1 MEGVEMTVSIAAKNF
16 REKVRKSIMP
26 LSVVLLVLSTVIT
39 VLLAAI
45 VMMPDLTGNEM
56 KSSSGILKC
65 AALAIFAVF
74 LIVMGFYIYNVVIP
88 MITIEKKLFAA
99 QDDGGRERLR
109 KKNESTFVRKPFFN
123 VYTELMSLIDDNAT
137 KADRE
142 YSLAMLKKQ
151 AEIKALQNQINPHF
165 LYNTLDTI
173 KWEARIR
180 QVPRIAVLAEN
191 LAALFGRPVWDVS
204 MYVNVDAAALIGAD
218 TLKDGQVVFREG
230 PVCACARLGGFGVL
244 DEVNMAKNEALAV
257 LHATLD
263 HRRVIDVPGY
273 ERIQLDDAAR
283 FIGTMN
289 YGYAGTRE
297 LNEALVS
304 RFVVVDMPVISDE
317 NLQKL
322 LRRSFPT
329 LKREW
334 AEQLTALFRD
344 LRTKCDSS
352 EISTKA
358 LDLRGLLAALHL
370 IEKGIP
376 SGQALDLG
384 IINKAFEPFERQL
397 VADAVWARLPRDAT
411 RDKLFD

>member
-1 MEGVEMTVSIAAKNF
+1 MTVSIAAKNF

-99 QDDGGRERLR
+99 QNDGGRERLR

-165 LYNTLDTI
+165 LYNTLDC
-173 KWEARIR
+173 IR
-180 QVPRIAVLAEN
+180 GMAIEQ
-191 LAALFGRPVWDVS
+191 
-204 MYVNVDAAALIGAD
+204 GAD
-218 TLKDGQVVFREG
+218 NIEEMTRALSGMFRYS
-230 PVCACARLGGFGVL
+230 
-244 DEVNMAKNEALAV
+244 
-257 LHATLD
+257 
-263 HRRVIDVPGY
+263 I
-273 ERIQLDDAAR
+273 
-283 FIGTMN
+283 
-289 YGYAGTRE
+289 
-297 LNEALVS
+297 S
-304 RFVVVDMPVISDE
+304 R
-317 NLQKL
+317 KG
-322 LRRSFPT
+322 
-329 LKREW
+329 K
-334 AEQLTALFRD
+334 
-344 LRTKCDSS
+344 
-352 EISTKA
+352 TKA
-358 LDLRGLLAALHL
+358 LMEEELANVNNYLRIQQYRFRNKINITETIDPAAKKCCVPKLLIQPIVENAVFYGLEPKTGERNLNIEAYCTGKKL
-370 IEKGIP
+370 IVKVEDNGVGMSFDKLRTINDAMC
-376 SGQALDLG
+376 SGVSMGDNGRGTQLG
-384 IINKAFEPFERQL
+384 IVNVNERL
-397 VADAVWARLPRDAT
+397 RLLYGEEFGLRIFSCPKVGT
-411 RDKLFD
+411 TIEMVLPIIIEEV

>member
-165 LYNTLDTI
+165 LYNTLDC
-173 KWEARIR
+173 IR
-180 QVPRIAVLAEN
+180 GMAIEQ
-191 LAALFGRPVWDVS
+191 
-204 MYVNVDAAALIGAD
+204 GAD
-218 TLKDGQVVFREG
+218 NIEEMTRALSGMFR
-230 PVCACARLGGFGVL
+230 
-244 DEVNMAKNEALAV
+244 
-257 LHATLD
+257 
-263 HRRVIDVPGY
+263 Y
-273 ERIQLDDAAR
+273 
-283 FIGTMN
+283 
-289 YGYAGTRE
+289 
-297 LNEALVS
+297 S
-304 RFVVVDMPVISDE
+304 IS
-317 NLQKL
+317 QKG
-322 LRRSFPT
+322 
-329 LKREW
+329 K
-334 AEQLTALFRD
+334 
-344 LRTKCDSS
+344 
-352 EISTKA
+352 TKA
-358 LDLRGLLAALHL
+358 LMEEELANVNNYLRIQQYRFRNKINITETIDPAAKKCCVPKLLIQPIVENAVFYGLEPKTGERNLNIEAYCTGKKL
-370 IEKGIP
+370 IVKVEDNGVGMSFDKLRTINDAMC
-376 SGQALDLG
+376 SGVSMGDNGRGTQLG
-384 IINKAFEPFERQL
+384 IVNVNERL
-397 VADAVWARLPRDAT
+397 RLLYGEEFGLRIFSCPKVGT
-411 RDKLFD
+411 TIEMVLPIIIEEV

>member
-1 MEGVEMTVSIAAKNF
+1 MTVSIAAKNF

-165 LYNTLDTI
+165 LYNTLDC
-173 KWEARIR
+173 IR
-180 QVPRIAVLAEN
+180 GMAIEQ
-191 LAALFGRPVWDVS
+191 
-204 MYVNVDAAALIGAD
+204 GAD
-218 TLKDGQVVFREG
+218 NIEEMTRALSGMFRYS
-230 PVCACARLGGFGVL
+230 
-244 DEVNMAKNEALAV
+244 
-257 LHATLD
+257 
-263 HRRVIDVPGY
+263 I
-273 ERIQLDDAAR
+273 
-283 FIGTMN
+283 
-289 YGYAGTRE
+289 
-297 LNEALVS
+297 S
-304 RFVVVDMPVISDE
+304 R
-317 NLQKL
+317 KG
-322 LRRSFPT
+322 
-329 LKREW
+329 K
-334 AEQLTALFRD
+334 
-344 LRTKCDSS
+344 
-352 EISTKA
+352 TKA
-358 LDLRGLLAALHL
+358 LMEEELANVNNYLRIQQYRFRNKINITETIDPAAKKCCVPKLLIQPIVENAVFYGLEPKTGERNLNIEAYCTGKKL
-370 IEKGIP
+370 IVKVEDNGVGMSFDKLRTINDAMC
-376 SGQALDLG
+376 SGVSIGDNGRGTQLG
-384 IINKAFEPFERQL
+384 IVNVNERL
-397 VADAVWARLPRDAT
+397 RLLYGEEFGLRIFSCPKVGT
-411 RDKLFD
+411 TIEMVLPIIIEEV

>member
-1 MEGVEMTVSIAAKNF
+1 MRVLLEGVEMTVSIAAKNF

-165 LYNTLDTI
+165 LYNTLDC
-173 KWEARIR
+173 IR
-180 QVPRIAVLAEN
+180 GMAIEQ
-191 LAALFGRPVWDVS
+191 
-204 MYVNVDAAALIGAD
+204 GAD
-218 TLKDGQVVFREG
+218 NIEEMTRALSGMFRYS
-230 PVCACARLGGFGVL
+230 
-244 DEVNMAKNEALAV
+244 
-257 LHATLD
+257 
-263 HRRVIDVPGY
+263 I
-273 ERIQLDDAAR
+273 
-283 FIGTMN
+283 
-289 YGYAGTRE
+289 
-297 LNEALVS
+297 S
-304 RFVVVDMPVISDE
+304 R
-317 NLQKL
+317 KG
-322 LRRSFPT
+322 
-329 LKREW
+329 K
-334 AEQLTALFRD
+334 
-344 LRTKCDSS
+344 
-352 EISTKA
+352 TKA
-358 LDLRGLLAALHL
+358 LMEEELANVNNYLRIQQYRFRNKINITETIDPAAKKCCVPKLLIQPIVENAVFYGLEPKTGERNLNIEAYCTGKKL
-370 IEKGIP
+370 IVKVEDNGVGMSFDKMRTINDAMC
-376 SGQALDLG
+376 SGVSMGDNGRGTQLG
-384 IINKAFEPFERQL
+384 IVNVNERL
-397 VADAVWARLPRDAT
+397 RLLYGEEFGLRIFSCPKVGT
-411 RDKLFD
+411 TIEMVLPIIIEEV

>member
-1 MEGVEMTVSIAAKNF
+1 MRVLLEGVEMTVSIAAKNF

-165 LYNTLDTI
+165 LYNTLDC
-173 KWEARIR
+173 IR
-180 QVPRIAVLAEN
+180 GMAIEQ
-191 LAALFGRPVWDVS
+191 
-204 MYVNVDAAALIGAD
+204 GAD
-218 TLKDGQVVFREG
+218 NIEEMTRALSGMFRY
-230 PVCACARLGGFGVL
+230 
-244 DEVNMAKNEALAV
+244 N
-257 LHATLD
+257 
-263 HRRVIDVPGY
+263 I
-273 ERIQLDDAAR
+273 
-283 FIGTMN
+283 
-289 YGYAGTRE
+289 
-297 LNEALVS
+297 S
-304 RFVVVDMPVISDE
+304 R
-317 NLQKL
+317 KG
-322 LRRSFPT
+322 
-329 LKREW
+329 K
-334 AEQLTALFRD
+334 
-344 LRTKCDSS
+344 
-352 EISTKA
+352 TKA
-358 LDLRGLLAALHL
+358 LMEEELANVNNYLRIQQYRFRNKINITETIDPAAKKCCVPKLLIQPIVENAVFYGLEPKTGERNLNIEAYCTGKKL
-370 IEKGIP
+370 IVKVEDNGVGMSFDKLRTINDAMC
-376 SGQALDLG
+376 SGVSMGDNGRGTQLG
-384 IINKAFEPFERQL
+384 IVNVNERL
-397 VADAVWARLPRDAT
+397 RLLYGEEFGLRIFSCPKVGT
-411 RDKLFD
+411 TIEMVLPIIIEEV

>member
-1 MEGVEMTVSIAAKNF
+1 MRVLLEGVEMTVSIAAKNF

-165 LYNTLDTI
+165 LYNTLDC
-173 KWEARIR
+173 IR
-180 QVPRIAVLAEN
+180 GMAIEQ
-191 LAALFGRPVWDVS
+191 
-204 MYVNVDAAALIGAD
+204 GAD
-218 TLKDGQVVFREG
+218 NIEEMTRALSGMFRYS
-230 PVCACARLGGFGVL
+230 
-244 DEVNMAKNEALAV
+244 
-257 LHATLD
+257 
-263 HRRVIDVPGY
+263 I
-273 ERIQLDDAAR
+273 
-283 FIGTMN
+283 
-289 YGYAGTRE
+289 
-297 LNEALVS
+297 S
-304 RFVVVDMPVISDE
+304 R
-317 NLQKL
+317 KG
-322 LRRSFPT
+322 
-329 LKREW
+329 K
-334 AEQLTALFRD
+334 
-344 LRTKCDSS
+344 
-352 EISTKA
+352 TKA
-358 LDLRGLLAALHL
+358 LMEEELANVNNYLRIQQYRFRNRINITETIDPAAKKCCVPKLLIQPIVENAVFYGLEPKTGERNLNIEAYCTGKKL
-370 IEKGIP
+370 IVKVEDNGVGMSFDKLRTINDAMC
-376 SGQALDLG
+376 SGVSIGDNGRGTQLG
-384 IINKAFEPFERQL
+384 IVNVNERL
-397 VADAVWARLPRDAT
+397 RLLYGEEFGLRIFSCPKVGT
-411 RDKLFD
+411 TIEMVLPIIIEEV

>member
-1 MEGVEMTVSIAAKNF
+1 MRVLLEGVEMTVSIAAKNF

-142 YSLAMLKKQ
+142 YSLAMLKNQ

-165 LYNTLDTI
+165 LYNTLDC
-173 KWEARIR
+173 IR
-180 QVPRIAVLAEN
+180 GMAIEQ
-191 LAALFGRPVWDVS
+191 
-204 MYVNVDAAALIGAD
+204 GAD
-218 TLKDGQVVFREG
+218 NIEEMTRALSGMFRYS
-230 PVCACARLGGFGVL
+230 
-244 DEVNMAKNEALAV
+244 
-257 LHATLD
+257 
-263 HRRVIDVPGY
+263 I
-273 ERIQLDDAAR
+273 
-283 FIGTMN
+283 
-289 YGYAGTRE
+289 
-297 LNEALVS
+297 S
-304 RFVVVDMPVISDE
+304 R
-317 NLQKL
+317 KG
-322 LRRSFPT
+322 
-329 LKREW
+329 K
-334 AEQLTALFRD
+334 
-344 LRTKCDSS
+344 
-352 EISTKA
+352 TKA
-358 LDLRGLLAALHL
+358 LMEEELANVNNYLRIQQYRFRNKINITETIDPAAKKCCVPKLLIQPIVENAVFYGLEPKTGERNLNIEAYCTGKKL
-370 IEKGIP
+370 IVKVEDNGVGMSFDKLRTINDARC
-376 SGQALDLG
+376 SGVSMGDNGRGTQLG
-384 IINKAFEPFERQL
+384 IVNVNERL
-397 VADAVWARLPRDAT
+397 RLLYGEEFGLRIFSCPKVGT
-411 RDKLFD
+411 TIEMVLPIIIEEV

>member
-1 MEGVEMTVSIAAKNF
+1 MRVLLEGVEMTVSIAAKNF

-165 LYNTLDTI
+165 LYNTLDC
-173 KWEARIR
+173 IR
-180 QVPRIAVLAEN
+180 GMAIEQ
-191 LAALFGRPVWDVS
+191 
-204 MYVNVDAAALIGAD
+204 GAD
-218 TLKDGQVVFREG
+218 NIEEMTRALSGMFRYS
-230 PVCACARLGGFGVL
+230 
-244 DEVNMAKNEALAV
+244 
-257 LHATLD
+257 
-263 HRRVIDVPGY
+263 I
-273 ERIQLDDAAR
+273 
-283 FIGTMN
+283 
-289 YGYAGTRE
+289 
-297 LNEALVS
+297 S
-304 RFVVVDMPVISDE
+304 R
-317 NLQKL
+317 KG
-322 LRRSFPT
+322 
-329 LKREW
+329 K
-334 AEQLTALFRD
+334 
-344 LRTKCDSS
+344 
-352 EISTKA
+352 TKA
-358 LDLRGLLAALHL
+358 LMEEELANVNNYLRLQQYRFRNKINITETIDPAAKKCCVPKLLIQPIVENAVFYGLEPKTGERNLNIEAYCTGKKL
-370 IEKGIP
+370 IVKVEDNGVGMSFDKLRTINDAMC
-376 SGQALDLG
+376 SGVSMGDNGRGTQLG
-384 IINKAFEPFERQL
+384 IVNVNERL
-397 VADAVWARLPRDAT
+397 RLLYGEEFGLRIFSCPKVGT
-411 RDKLFD
+411 TIEMVLPIIIEEV

>member
-1 MEGVEMTVSIAAKNF
+1 MRVLLEGVEMTVSIAAKNF

-88 MITIEKKLFAA
+88 MITIEKKLLAA

-165 LYNTLDTI
+165 LYNTLDC
-173 KWEARIR
+173 IR
-180 QVPRIAVLAEN
+180 GMAIEQ
-191 LAALFGRPVWDVS
+191 
-204 MYVNVDAAALIGAD
+204 GAD
-218 TLKDGQVVFREG
+218 NIEEMTRALSGMFRYS
-230 PVCACARLGGFGVL
+230 
-244 DEVNMAKNEALAV
+244 
-257 LHATLD
+257 
-263 HRRVIDVPGY
+263 I
-273 ERIQLDDAAR
+273 
-283 FIGTMN
+283 
-289 YGYAGTRE
+289 
-297 LNEALVS
+297 S
-304 RFVVVDMPVISDE
+304 R
-317 NLQKL
+317 KG
-322 LRRSFPT
+322 
-329 LKREW
+329 K
-334 AEQLTALFRD
+334 
-344 LRTKCDSS
+344 
-352 EISTKA
+352 TKA
-358 LDLRGLLAALHL
+358 LMEEELANVNNYLRIQQYRFRNKINITETIDPAAKKCCVPKLLIQPIVENAVFYGLEPKTGERNLNIEAYCTGKKL
-370 IEKGIP
+370 IVKVEDNGVGMSFDKLRTINDAMC
-376 SGQALDLG
+376 SGVSMGDNGRGTQLG
-384 IINKAFEPFERQL
+384 IVNVNERL
-397 VADAVWARLPRDAT
+397 RLLYGEEFGLRIFSCPKVGT
-411 RDKLFD
+411 TIEMVLPIIIEEV

>member
-1 MEGVEMTVSIAAKNF
+1 MRVLLEGVEMTVSIAAKNF

-165 LYNTLDTI
+165 LYNTLDC
-173 KWEARIR
+173 IR
-180 QVPRIAVLAEN
+180 GMAIEQ
-191 LAALFGRPVWDVS
+191 
-204 MYVNVDAAALIGAD
+204 GAD
-218 TLKDGQVVFREG
+218 NVEEMTRALSGMFRYS
-230 PVCACARLGGFGVL
+230 
-244 DEVNMAKNEALAV
+244 
-257 LHATLD
+257 
-263 HRRVIDVPGY
+263 I
-273 ERIQLDDAAR
+273 
-283 FIGTMN
+283 
-289 YGYAGTRE
+289 
-297 LNEALVS
+297 S
-304 RFVVVDMPVISDE
+304 R
-317 NLQKL
+317 KG
-322 LRRSFPT
+322 
-329 LKREW
+329 K
-334 AEQLTALFRD
+334 
-344 LRTKCDSS
+344 
-352 EISTKA
+352 TKA
-358 LDLRGLLAALHL
+358 LMEEELANVNNYLRIQQYRFRNKINITETIDPAAKKCCVPKLLIQPIVENAVFYGLEPKTGERNLNIEAYCTGKKL
-370 IEKGIP
+370 IVKVEDNGVGMSFDKLRTINDAMC
-376 SGQALDLG
+376 SGVSMGDNGRGTQLG
-384 IINKAFEPFERQL
+384 IVNVNERL
-397 VADAVWARLPRDAT
+397 RLLYGEEFGLRIFSCPKVGT
-411 RDKLFD
+411 TIEMVLPIIIEEV

>member
-1 MEGVEMTVSIAAKNF
+1 MRVLLEGVEMTVSIAAKNF

-165 LYNTLDTI
+165 LYNTLDC
-173 KWEARIR
+173 IR
-180 QVPRIAVLAEN
+180 GMAIEQG
-191 LAALFGRPVWDVS
+191 AANIEEMTR
-204 MYVNVDAAALIGAD
+204 ALSGM
-218 TLKDGQVVFREG
+218 FRYS
-230 PVCACARLGGFGVL
+230 
-244 DEVNMAKNEALAV
+244 
-257 LHATLD
+257 
-263 HRRVIDVPGY
+263 I
-273 ERIQLDDAAR
+273 
-283 FIGTMN
+283 
-289 YGYAGTRE
+289 
-297 LNEALVS
+297 S
-304 RFVVVDMPVISDE
+304 R
-317 NLQKL
+317 KG
-322 LRRSFPT
+322 
-329 LKREW
+329 K
-334 AEQLTALFRD
+334 
-344 LRTKCDSS
+344 
-352 EISTKA
+352 TKA
-358 LDLRGLLAALHL
+358 LMEEELANVNNYLRIQQYRFRNKINITETIDPAAKKCCVPKLLIQPIVENAVFYGLEPKTGERNLNIEAYCTGKKL
-370 IEKGIP
+370 IVKVEDNGVGMSFDKLRTINDAMC
-376 SGQALDLG
+376 SGVSMGDNGRGTQLG
-384 IINKAFEPFERQL
+384 IVNVNERL
-397 VADAVWARLPRDAT
+397 RLLYGEEFGLRIFSCPKVGT
-411 RDKLFD
+411 TIEMVLPIIIEEV

>member
-1 MEGVEMTVSIAAKNF
+1 MRVLLEGVEMTVSIAAKNF

-165 LYNTLDTI
+165 LYNTLDC
-173 KWEARIR
+173 IR
-180 QVPRIAVLAEN
+180 GMAIEQ
-191 LAALFGRPVWDVS
+191 
-204 MYVNVDAAALIGAD
+204 GAD
-218 TLKDGQVVFREG
+218 NIEEMTRALSGMFRYS
-230 PVCACARLGGFGVL
+230 
-244 DEVNMAKNEALAV
+244 
-257 LHATLD
+257 
-263 HRRVIDVPGY
+263 I
-273 ERIQLDDAAR
+273 
-283 FIGTMN
+283 
-289 YGYAGTRE
+289 
-297 LNEALVS
+297 S
-304 RFVVVDMPVISDE
+304 R
-317 NLQKL
+317 KG
-322 LRRSFPT
+322 
-329 LKREW
+329 K
-334 AEQLTALFRD
+334 
-344 LRTKCDSS
+344 
-352 EISTKA
+352 TKA
-358 LDLRGLLAALHL
+358 LMEEELANVNNYLRIQQYRFRNKINITETIDPAAKKCCVPKLLIQPIVENAVFYGLEPKTGERNLNIEAYCTGKKL
-370 IEKGIP
+370 IVKVEDNGVGMSVDKLRTINDAMC
-376 SGQALDLG
+376 SGVSMGDNGRGTQLG
-384 IINKAFEPFERQL
+384 IVNVNERL
-397 VADAVWARLPRDAT
+397 RLLYGEEFGLRIFSCPKVGT
-411 RDKLFD
+411 TIEMVLPIIIEEV

>member
-1 MEGVEMTVSIAAKNF
+1 MRVLLEGVEMTVSIAAKNF

-165 LYNTLDTI
+165 LYNTLDC
-173 KWEARIR
+173 IR
-180 QVPRIAVLAEN
+180 GIAIEQ
-191 LAALFGRPVWDVS
+191 
-204 MYVNVDAAALIGAD
+204 GAD
-218 TLKDGQVVFREG
+218 NIEEMTRALSGMFRYS
-230 PVCACARLGGFGVL
+230 
-244 DEVNMAKNEALAV
+244 
-257 LHATLD
+257 
-263 HRRVIDVPGY
+263 I
-273 ERIQLDDAAR
+273 
-283 FIGTMN
+283 
-289 YGYAGTRE
+289 
-297 LNEALVS
+297 S
-304 RFVVVDMPVISDE
+304 R
-317 NLQKL
+317 KG
-322 LRRSFPT
+322 
-329 LKREW
+329 K
-334 AEQLTALFRD
+334 
-344 LRTKCDSS
+344 
-352 EISTKA
+352 TKA
-358 LDLRGLLAALHL
+358 LMEEELANVNNYLRIQQYRFRNKINITETIDPAAKKCCVPKLLIQPIVENAVFYGLEPKTGERNLNIEAYCTGKKL
-370 IEKGIP
+370 IVKVEDNGVGMSFDKLRTINDAMC
-376 SGQALDLG
+376 SGVSMGDNGRGTQLG
-384 IINKAFEPFERQL
+384 IVNVNERL
-397 VADAVWARLPRDAT
+397 RLLYGEEFGLRIFSCPKVGT
-411 RDKLFD
+411 TIEMVLPIIIEEV

>member
-1 MEGVEMTVSIAAKNF
+1 MRVLLEGVEMTVSIAAKNF

-165 LYNTLDTI
+165 LYNTLDC
-173 KWEARIR
+173 IR
-180 QVPRIAVLAEN
+180 GMAIEQ
-191 LAALFGRPVWDVS
+191 
-204 MYVNVDAAALIGAD
+204 GAD
-218 TLKDGQVVFREG
+218 NIEEMTRALSGMFRYS
-230 PVCACARLGGFGVL
+230 
-244 DEVNMAKNEALAV
+244 
-257 LHATLD
+257 
-263 HRRVIDVPGY
+263 I
-273 ERIQLDDAAR
+273 
-283 FIGTMN
+283 
-289 YGYAGTRE
+289 
-297 LNEALVS
+297 S
-304 RFVVVDMPVISDE
+304 R
-317 NLQKL
+317 KG
-322 LRRSFPT
+322 
-329 LKREW
+329 K
-334 AEQLTALFRD
+334 
-344 LRTKCDSS
+344 
-352 EISTKA
+352 TKA
-358 LDLRGLLAALHL
+358 LMEEELANVNNYLRILQYRFRNKINITETIDPAAKKCCVPKLLTQPIVENAVFYGLEPKTGERNLNIEAYCTGKKL
-370 IEKGIP
+370 IVKVEDNGVGMSFDKLRTINDAMC
-376 SGQALDLG
+376 SGVSMGDNGRGTQLG
-384 IINKAFEPFERQL
+384 IVNVNERL
-397 VADAVWARLPRDAT
+397 RLLYGEEFGLRIFSCPKVGT
-411 RDKLFD
+411 TIEMVLPIIIEEV

>member
-1 MEGVEMTVSIAAKNF
+1 MRVLLEGVEMTVSIAAKNF

-26 LSVVLLVLSTVIT
+26 LSVVLLVLFTVIT

-165 LYNTLDTI
+165 LYNTLDC
-173 KWEARIR
+173 IR
-180 QVPRIAVLAEN
+180 GMAIEQ
-191 LAALFGRPVWDVS
+191 
-204 MYVNVDAAALIGAD
+204 GAD
-218 TLKDGQVVFREG
+218 NIEEMTRALSGMFRYS
-230 PVCACARLGGFGVL
+230 
-244 DEVNMAKNEALAV
+244 
-257 LHATLD
+257 
-263 HRRVIDVPGY
+263 I
-273 ERIQLDDAAR
+273 
-283 FIGTMN
+283 
-289 YGYAGTRE
+289 
-297 LNEALVS
+297 S
-304 RFVVVDMPVISDE
+304 R
-317 NLQKL
+317 KG
-322 LRRSFPT
+322 
-329 LKREW
+329 K
-334 AEQLTALFRD
+334 
-344 LRTKCDSS
+344 
-352 EISTKA
+352 TKA
-358 LDLRGLLAALHL
+358 LMEEELANVNNYLRIQQYRFRNKINITETIDPAAKKCCVPKLLIQPIVENAVFYGLEPKTGERNLNIEAYCTGKKL
-370 IEKGIP
+370 IVKVEDNGVGMSFDKLRTINDAMC
-376 SGQALDLG
+376 SGVSIGDNGRGTQLG
-384 IINKAFEPFERQL
+384 IVNVNERL
-397 VADAVWARLPRDAT
+397 RLLYGEEFGLRIFSCPKVGT
-411 RDKLFD
+411 TIEMVLPIIIEEV

>member
-1 MEGVEMTVSIAAKNF
+1 MRVLLEGVEMTVSIAAKNF

-165 LYNTLDTI
+165 LYNTLDC
-173 KWEARIR
+173 IR
-180 QVPRIAVLAEN
+180 GMAIEQ
-191 LAALFGRPVWDVS
+191 
-204 MYVNVDAAALIGAD
+204 GAD
-218 TLKDGQVVFREG
+218 NIEEMTRALSGMFRYS
-230 PVCACARLGGFGVL
+230 
-244 DEVNMAKNEALAV
+244 
-257 LHATLD
+257 
-263 HRRVIDVPGY
+263 I
-273 ERIQLDDAAR
+273 
-283 FIGTMN
+283 
-289 YGYAGTRE
+289 
-297 LNEALVS
+297 S
-304 RFVVVDMPVISDE
+304 R
-317 NLQKL
+317 KG
-322 LRRSFPT
+322 
-329 LKREW
+329 K
-334 AEQLTALFRD
+334 
-344 LRTKCDSS
+344 
-352 EISTKA
+352 TKA
-358 LDLRGLLAALHL
+358 LMEEELANVNNYLRIQQYRFRNKINITETIDPAAKKCCVPKLLIQPIVENAVFYGLEPKTGERNLNIEAYCTGKKL
-370 IEKGIP
+370 IVKVEDNGVGM
-376 SGQALDLG
+376 S
-384 IINKAFEPFERQL
+384 F
-397 VADAVWARLPRDAT
+397 
-411 RDKLFD
+411 DKLRTINDAMCSGVSMGDNGRGTQLSIVNVNERLRLLYGEEFGLRIFSCPKVGTTIEMVLPIIIEEV

>member
-26 LSVVLLVLSTVIT
+26 LSVVLLVLFTVIT

-165 LYNTLDTI
+165 LYNTLDC
-173 KWEARIR
+173 IR
-180 QVPRIAVLAEN
+180 GMAIEQ
-191 LAALFGRPVWDVS
+191 
-204 MYVNVDAAALIGAD
+204 GAD
-218 TLKDGQVVFREG
+218 NIEEMTRALSGMFRYS
-230 PVCACARLGGFGVL
+230 
-244 DEVNMAKNEALAV
+244 
-257 LHATLD
+257 
-263 HRRVIDVPGY
+263 I
-273 ERIQLDDAAR
+273 
-283 FIGTMN
+283 
-289 YGYAGTRE
+289 
-297 LNEALVS
+297 S
-304 RFVVVDMPVISDE
+304 R
-317 NLQKL
+317 KG
-322 LRRSFPT
+322 
-329 LKREW
+329 K
-334 AEQLTALFRD
+334 
-344 LRTKCDSS
+344 
-352 EISTKA
+352 TKA
-358 LDLRGLLAALHL
+358 LMEEELANVNNYLRIQQYRFRNKINITETIDPAAKKCCVPKLLIQPIVENAVFYGLEPKTGERNLNIEAYCTGKKL
-370 IEKGIP
+370 IVKVEDNGVGMSFDKLRTINDAMC
-376 SGQALDLG
+376 SGVSIGDNGRGTQLG
-384 IINKAFEPFERQL
+384 IVNVNERL
-397 VADAVWARLPRDAT
+397 RLLYGEEFGLRIFSCPKVGT
-411 RDKLFD
+411 TIEMVLPIIIEEV

>member
-1 MEGVEMTVSIAAKNF
+1 MRVLLEGVEMTVSIAAKNF

-109 KKNESTFVRKPFFN
+109 KKNESTFVRNPFFN

-165 LYNTLDTI
+165 LYNTLDC
-173 KWEARIR
+173 IR
-180 QVPRIAVLAEN
+180 GMAIEQ
-191 LAALFGRPVWDVS
+191 
-204 MYVNVDAAALIGAD
+204 GAD
-218 TLKDGQVVFREG
+218 NIEEMTRALSGMFRYS
-230 PVCACARLGGFGVL
+230 
-244 DEVNMAKNEALAV
+244 
-257 LHATLD
+257 
-263 HRRVIDVPGY
+263 I
-273 ERIQLDDAAR
+273 
-283 FIGTMN
+283 
-289 YGYAGTRE
+289 
-297 LNEALVS
+297 S
-304 RFVVVDMPVISDE
+304 R
-317 NLQKL
+317 KG
-322 LRRSFPT
+322 
-329 LKREW
+329 K
-334 AEQLTALFRD
+334 
-344 LRTKCDSS
+344 
-352 EISTKA
+352 TKA
-358 LDLRGLLAALHL
+358 LMEEELANVNNYLRIQQYRFRNKINITETIDPAAKKCCVPKLLIQPIVENAVFYGLEPKTGERNLNIEAYCTGKKL
-370 IEKGIP
+370 IVKVEDNGVGMSFDKLRTINDAMC
-376 SGQALDLG
+376 SGVSMGDNGRGTQLG
-384 IINKAFEPFERQL
+384 IVNVNERL
-397 VADAVWARLPRDAT
+397 RLLYGEEFGLRIFSCPKVGT
-411 RDKLFD
+411 TIEMVLPIIIEEV

>member
-1 MEGVEMTVSIAAKNF
+1 MRVLLEGVEMTVSIAAKNF

-165 LYNTLDTI
+165 LYNTLDC
-173 KWEARIR
+173 IR
-180 QVPRIAVLAEN
+180 GMAIEQGDDNIEEMTR
-191 LAALFGRPVWDVS
+191 ALSG
-204 MYVNVDAAALIGAD
+204 M
-218 TLKDGQVVFREG
+218 FRYS
-230 PVCACARLGGFGVL
+230 
-244 DEVNMAKNEALAV
+244 
-257 LHATLD
+257 
-263 HRRVIDVPGY
+263 I
-273 ERIQLDDAAR
+273 
-283 FIGTMN
+283 
-289 YGYAGTRE
+289 
-297 LNEALVS
+297 S
-304 RFVVVDMPVISDE
+304 R
-317 NLQKL
+317 KG
-322 LRRSFPT
+322 
-329 LKREW
+329 K
-334 AEQLTALFRD
+334 
-344 LRTKCDSS
+344 
-352 EISTKA
+352 TKA
-358 LDLRGLLAALHL
+358 LMEEELANVNNYLRIQQYRFRNKINITETIDPAAKKCCVPKLLIQPIVENAVFYGLEPKTGERNLNIEAYCTGKKL
-370 IEKGIP
+370 IVKVEDNGVGMSFDKLRTINDAMC
-376 SGQALDLG
+376 SGVSIGDNGRGTQLG
-384 IINKAFEPFERQL
+384 IVNVNERL
-397 VADAVWARLPRDAT
+397 RLLYGEEFGLRIFSCPKVGT
-411 RDKLFD
+411 TIEMVLPIIIEEV

>member
-1 MEGVEMTVSIAAKNF
+1 MRVLLEGVEMTVSIAAKNF

-165 LYNTLDTI
+165 LYNTLDC
-173 KWEARIR
+173 IR
-180 QVPRIAVLAEN
+180 GMAIEQ
-191 LAALFGRPVWDVS
+191 
-204 MYVNVDAAALIGAD
+204 GAD
-218 TLKDGQVVFREG
+218 NIEEMTRALSGMFRYS
-230 PVCACARLGGFGVL
+230 
-244 DEVNMAKNEALAV
+244 
-257 LHATLD
+257 
-263 HRRVIDVPGY
+263 I
-273 ERIQLDDAAR
+273 
-283 FIGTMN
+283 
-289 YGYAGTRE
+289 
-297 LNEALVS
+297 S
-304 RFVVVDMPVISDE
+304 R
-317 NLQKL
+317 KG
-322 LRRSFPT
+322 
-329 LKREW
+329 K
-334 AEQLTALFRD
+334 
-344 LRTKCDSS
+344 
-352 EISTKA
+352 TKA
-358 LDLRGLLAALHL
+358 LMEEELANVNNYLRIQQYRFRNKINITETIDPAAKKCCVPKLLIQPIVENPVFYGLEPNTGERNLNIEAYCTGKKL
-370 IEKGIP
+370 IVKVEDNGVGMSFDKLRTINDAMC
-376 SGQALDLG
+376 SGVSMGDNGRGTQLG
-384 IINKAFEPFERQL
+384 IVNVNERL
-397 VADAVWARLPRDAT
+397 RLLYGEEFGLRIFSCPKVGT
-411 RDKLFD
+411 TIEMVLPIIIEEV

>member
-1 MEGVEMTVSIAAKNF
+1 MRVLLEGVEMTVSIAAKNF

-165 LYNTLDTI
+165 LYNTLDC
-173 KWEARIR
+173 IR
-180 QVPRIAVLAEN
+180 GMAIEQ
-191 LAALFGRPVWDVS
+191 
-204 MYVNVDAAALIGAD
+204 GAD
-218 TLKDGQVVFREG
+218 NIEEMTRALSGMFRYSICG
-230 PVCACARLGGFGVL
+230 KG
-244 DEVNMAKNEALAV
+244 K
-257 LHATLD
+257 
-263 HRRVIDVPGY
+263 
-273 ERIQLDDAAR
+273 
-283 FIGTMN
+283 
-289 YGYAGTRE
+289 
-297 LNEALVS
+297 
-304 RFVVVDMPVISDE
+304 
-317 NLQKL
+317 
-322 LRRSFPT
+322 
-329 LKREW
+329 
-334 AEQLTALFRD
+334 
-344 LRTKCDSS
+344 
-352 EISTKA
+352 TKA
-358 LDLRGLLAALHL
+358 LMEEELANVNNYLRIQQYRFRNKINITETIDPAAKKCCVPKLLIQPIVENAVFYGLEPKTGERNLNIEAYCTGKKL
-370 IEKGIP
+370 IVKVEDNGVGMSFDKLRTINDAMC
-376 SGQALDLG
+376 SGVSMGDNGRGTQLG
-384 IINKAFEPFERQL
+384 IVNVNERL
-397 VADAVWARLPRDAT
+397 RLLYGEEFGLRIFSCPKVGT
-411 RDKLFD
+411 TIEMVLPIIIEEV

>member
-1 MEGVEMTVSIAAKNF
+1 MTVSIAAKNF

-165 LYNTLDTI
+165 LYNTLDC
-173 KWEARIR
+173 IR
-180 QVPRIAVLAEN
+180 GMAIEQ
-191 LAALFGRPVWDVS
+191 
-204 MYVNVDAAALIGAD
+204 GAD
-218 TLKDGQVVFREG
+218 NIEEMTRALSGMFRYS
-230 PVCACARLGGFGVL
+230 
-244 DEVNMAKNEALAV
+244 
-257 LHATLD
+257 
-263 HRRVIDVPGY
+263 I
-273 ERIQLDDAAR
+273 
-283 FIGTMN
+283 
-289 YGYAGTRE
+289 
-297 LNEALVS
+297 S
-304 RFVVVDMPVISDE
+304 R
-317 NLQKL
+317 KG
-322 LRRSFPT
+322 
-329 LKREW
+329 K
-334 AEQLTALFRD
+334 
-344 LRTKCDSS
+344 
-352 EISTKA
+352 TKA
-358 LDLRGLLAALHL
+358 LMEEELANVNNYLRIQQYRFRNKINITETIDPAAKKCCVPKLLIQPIVENAVFYGLEPKTGERNLNIEAYCTGKKL
-370 IEKGIP
+370 IVKVEDNGVGMSFDKLRTINDAMC
-376 SGQALDLG
+376 SGVSIGDNGRGTQLG
-384 IINKAFEPFERQL
+384 IVNVNERL
-397 VADAVWARLPRDAT
+397 RLLYGEEFGLRIFSCPKVGT
-411 RDKLFD
+411 TIEIVLPIIIEEV

>member
-165 LYNTLDTI
+165 LYNTLDC
-173 KWEARIR
+173 IR
-180 QVPRIAVLAEN
+180 GMAIEQ
-191 LAALFGRPVWDVS
+191 
-204 MYVNVDAAALIGAD
+204 GAD
-218 TLKDGQVVFREG
+218 NIEEMTRALSGMFRYS
-230 PVCACARLGGFGVL
+230 
-244 DEVNMAKNEALAV
+244 
-257 LHATLD
+257 
-263 HRRVIDVPGY
+263 I
-273 ERIQLDDAAR
+273 
-283 FIGTMN
+283 
-289 YGYAGTRE
+289 
-297 LNEALVS
+297 S
-304 RFVVVDMPVISDE
+304 R
-317 NLQKL
+317 KG
-322 LRRSFPT
+322 
-329 LKREW
+329 K
-334 AEQLTALFRD
+334 
-344 LRTKCDSS
+344 
-352 EISTKA
+352 TKA
-358 LDLRGLLAALHL
+358 LMEEELANVNNYLRIQQYRFRNKINITETIDPAAKKCCVPKLLIQPIVENAVFYGLEPKTGERNLNIEAYCTGKKL
-370 IEKGIP
+370 IVKVEDNGVGMSFDKLRTINDAMC
-376 SGQALDLG
+376 SGVSIGDNGRGTQLG
-384 IINKAFEPFERQL
+384 IVNVNERL
-397 VADAVWARLPRDAT
+397 RLLYGEEFGLRIFSCPKVGT
-411 RDKLFD
+411 TIEMVLPIIIEEV

>member
-165 LYNTLDTI
+165 LYNTLDC
-173 KWEARIR
+173 IR
-180 QVPRIAVLAEN
+180 GMAIEQ
-191 LAALFGRPVWDVS
+191 
-204 MYVNVDAAALIGAD
+204 GAD
-218 TLKDGQVVFREG
+218 NIEEMTRGLSGMFRYS
-230 PVCACARLGGFGVL
+230 
-244 DEVNMAKNEALAV
+244 
-257 LHATLD
+257 
-263 HRRVIDVPGY
+263 I
-273 ERIQLDDAAR
+273 
-283 FIGTMN
+283 
-289 YGYAGTRE
+289 
-297 LNEALVS
+297 S
-304 RFVVVDMPVISDE
+304 R
-317 NLQKL
+317 KG
-322 LRRSFPT
+322 
-329 LKREW
+329 K
-334 AEQLTALFRD
+334 
-344 LRTKCDSS
+344 
-352 EISTKA
+352 TKA
-358 LDLRGLLAALHL
+358 LMEEELANVNNYLRIQQYRFRNKINITETIDPAAKKCCVPKLLIQPIVENAVFYGLEPKTGERNLNIEAYCTGKKL
-370 IEKGIP
+370 IVKVEDNGVGMSFDKLRTINDAMC
-376 SGQALDLG
+376 SGVSMGDNGRGTQLG
-384 IINKAFEPFERQL
+384 IVNVNERL
-397 VADAVWARLPRDAT
+397 RLLYGEEFGLRIFSCPKVGT
-411 RDKLFD
+411 TIEMVLPIIIEEV

>member
-1 MEGVEMTVSIAAKNF
+1 MTVSIAAKNF
-16 REKVRKSIMP
+16 REKVRKSIIP

-165 LYNTLDTI
+165 LYNTLDC
-173 KWEARIR
+173 IR
-180 QVPRIAVLAEN
+180 GIAIEQ
-191 LAALFGRPVWDVS
+191 
-204 MYVNVDAAALIGAD
+204 GAD
-218 TLKDGQVVFREG
+218 NIEEMTRALSGMFRYS
-230 PVCACARLGGFGVL
+230 
-244 DEVNMAKNEALAV
+244 
-257 LHATLD
+257 
-263 HRRVIDVPGY
+263 I
-273 ERIQLDDAAR
+273 
-283 FIGTMN
+283 
-289 YGYAGTRE
+289 
-297 LNEALVS
+297 S
-304 RFVVVDMPVISDE
+304 R
-317 NLQKL
+317 KG
-322 LRRSFPT
+322 
-329 LKREW
+329 K
-334 AEQLTALFRD
+334 
-344 LRTKCDSS
+344 
-352 EISTKA
+352 TKA
-358 LDLRGLLAALHL
+358 LMEEELANVNNYLRIQQYRFRNKINITETIDPAAKKCCVPKLLIQPIVENAVFYGLEPKTGERNLNIEAYCTGKKL
-370 IEKGIP
+370 IVKVEDNGVGMSFDKLRTINDAMC
-376 SGQALDLG
+376 SGVSMGDNGRGTQLG
-384 IINKAFEPFERQL
+384 IVNVNERL
-397 VADAVWARLPRDAT
+397 RLLYGEEFGLRIFSCPKVGT
-411 RDKLFD
+411 TIEMVLPIIIEEV

>member
-1 MEGVEMTVSIAAKNF
+1 MRVLLEGVEMTVSIAAKNF

-165 LYNTLDTI
+165 LYNTLDC
-173 KWEARIR
+173 IR
-180 QVPRIAVLAEN
+180 GMAIEQ
-191 LAALFGRPVWDVS
+191 
-204 MYVNVDAAALIGAD
+204 GAD
-218 TLKDGQVVFREG
+218 NIEEMTRALSRMFRYS
-230 PVCACARLGGFGVL
+230 
-244 DEVNMAKNEALAV
+244 
-257 LHATLD
+257 
-263 HRRVIDVPGY
+263 I
-273 ERIQLDDAAR
+273 
-283 FIGTMN
+283 
-289 YGYAGTRE
+289 
-297 LNEALVS
+297 S
-304 RFVVVDMPVISDE
+304 R
-317 NLQKL
+317 KG
-322 LRRSFPT
+322 
-329 LKREW
+329 K
-334 AEQLTALFRD
+334 
-344 LRTKCDSS
+344 
-352 EISTKA
+352 TKA
-358 LDLRGLLAALHL
+358 LMEEELANVNNYLRIQQYRFRNKINITETIDPAAKKCCVPKLLIQPIVENAVFYGLEPKTGERNLNIEAYCTGKKL
-370 IEKGIP
+370 IVKVEDNGVGMSFDKLRTINDAMC
-376 SGQALDLG
+376 SGVSMGDNGRGTQLG
-384 IINKAFEPFERQL
+384 IVNVNERL
-397 VADAVWARLPRDAT
+397 RLLYGEEFGLRIFSCPKVGT
-411 RDKLFD
+411 TIEMVLPIIIEEV

>member
-1 MEGVEMTVSIAAKNF
+1 MRVLLEGVEMTVSIAAKNF

-165 LYNTLDTI
+165 LYNTLDC
-173 KWEARIR
+173 IR
-180 QVPRIAVLAEN
+180 GMAIEQ
-191 LAALFGRPVWDVS
+191 
-204 MYVNVDAAALIGAD
+204 GAD
-218 TLKDGQVVFREG
+218 NIEEMTRGLSGMFRYS
-230 PVCACARLGGFGVL
+230 
-244 DEVNMAKNEALAV
+244 
-257 LHATLD
+257 
-263 HRRVIDVPGY
+263 I
-273 ERIQLDDAAR
+273 
-283 FIGTMN
+283 
-289 YGYAGTRE
+289 
-297 LNEALVS
+297 S
-304 RFVVVDMPVISDE
+304 R
-317 NLQKL
+317 KG
-322 LRRSFPT
+322 
-329 LKREW
+329 K
-334 AEQLTALFRD
+334 
-344 LRTKCDSS
+344 
-352 EISTKA
+352 TKA
-358 LDLRGLLAALHL
+358 LMEEELANVNNYLRIQQYRFRNKINITETIDPAAKKCCVPKLLIQPIVENAVFYGLEPKTGERNLNIEAYCTGKKL
-370 IEKGIP
+370 IVKVEDNGVGMSFDKLRTINDAMC
-376 SGQALDLG
+376 SGVSMGDNGRGTQLG
-384 IINKAFEPFERQL
+384 IVNVNERL
-397 VADAVWARLPRDAT
+397 RLLYGEEFGLRIFSCPKVGT
-411 RDKLFD
+411 TIEMVLPIIIEEV

>member
-1 MEGVEMTVSIAAKNF
+1 MRVLLEGVEMTVSIAAKNF

-109 KKNESTFVRKPFFN
+109 KKNESTFVRNPFFN

-165 LYNTLDTI
+165 LYNTLDC
-173 KWEARIR
+173 IR
-180 QVPRIAVLAEN
+180 GMAIEQ
-191 LAALFGRPVWDVS
+191 
-204 MYVNVDAAALIGAD
+204 GAD
-218 TLKDGQVVFREG
+218 NIEEMTRALSGMFRYS
-230 PVCACARLGGFGVL
+230 
-244 DEVNMAKNEALAV
+244 
-257 LHATLD
+257 
-263 HRRVIDVPGY
+263 I
-273 ERIQLDDAAR
+273 
-283 FIGTMN
+283 
-289 YGYAGTRE
+289 
-297 LNEALVS
+297 S
-304 RFVVVDMPVISDE
+304 R
-317 NLQKL
+317 KG
-322 LRRSFPT
+322 
-329 LKREW
+329 K
-334 AEQLTALFRD
+334 
-344 LRTKCDSS
+344 
-352 EISTKA
+352 TKA
-358 LDLRGLLAALHL
+358 LMEEELANVNNYLRIQQYRFRNKINITETIDPAAKKCCVPKLLIQPIVENAVFYGLEPKTGERNLNIEAYCTGKKL
-370 IEKGIP
+370 IVKVEDNGVGM
-376 SGQALDLG
+376 S
-384 IINKAFEPFERQL
+384 F
-397 VADAVWARLPRDAT
+397 
-411 RDKLFD
+411 DKLRTINDAMCS

>member
-1 MEGVEMTVSIAAKNF
+1 LEGVEMTVSIAAKNF

-165 LYNTLDTI
+165 LYNTLDC
-173 KWEARIR
+173 IR
-180 QVPRIAVLAEN
+180 GMAIEQ
-191 LAALFGRPVWDVS
+191 
-204 MYVNVDAAALIGAD
+204 GAD
-218 TLKDGQVVFREG
+218 NIEEMTRALSGMFRYS
-230 PVCACARLGGFGVL
+230 
-244 DEVNMAKNEALAV
+244 
-257 LHATLD
+257 
-263 HRRVIDVPGY
+263 I
-273 ERIQLDDAAR
+273 
-283 FIGTMN
+283 
-289 YGYAGTRE
+289 
-297 LNEALVS
+297 S
-304 RFVVVDMPVISDE
+304 R
-317 NLQKL
+317 KG
-322 LRRSFPT
+322 
-329 LKREW
+329 K
-334 AEQLTALFRD
+334 
-344 LRTKCDSS
+344 
-352 EISTKA
+352 TKA
-358 LDLRGLLAALHL
+358 LMEEELANVNNYLRIQQYRFRNKINITETIDPAAKKCCVPKLLIQPIVENAVFYGLEPKTGERNLNIEAYCTGKKL
-370 IEKGIP
+370 IVKVEDNGVGMSFDKLRTINDAMC
-376 SGQALDLG
+376 SGVSMGDNGRGTQLG
-384 IINKAFEPFERQL
+384 IVNVNERL
-397 VADAVWARLPRDAT
+397 RLLYGEEFGLRIFSCPKVGT
-411 RDKLFD
+411 TIEMVLPIIIEEV